1 MDPYR
6 DDEVLYPPTRC
17 LLDEHEWE
25 HDGSA
30 GDWCVTCQSLRKDVD
45 PFYAARL
52 SDYARKKV
60 LPPVDEIAKPAHYQ
74 RGGLECVDVISAM
87 TLDWN
92 GPTAYRLGNTLKYLW
107 RHLDKG
113 DPKKDLQKAMEY
125 LQMELDTYGNN

>member
-6 DDEVLYPPTRC
+6 DDEVVWPPP
-17 LLDEHEWE
+17 H
-25 HDGSA
+25 
-30 GDWCVTCQSLRKDVD
+30 VVFD
-45 PFYAARL
+45 PEPH
-52 SDYARKKV
+52 
-60 LPPVDEIAKPAHYQ
+60 LPEQDTVKQPAHYQ

-125 LQMELDTYGNN
+125 LQMELDTYE